1 MKAHEARVEEIL
13 IRQRRTGGYISLP
26 LVLDLA
32 LAQLNYIQVLEAVSP
47 IAGKDIPVLSR
58 SRQAVREAMERI

>member
-32 LAQLNYIQVLEAVSP
+32 LAQLNYIQVLEAVSQ
-47 IAGKDIPVLSR
+47 IAGKNIPVLSR
-58 SRQAVREAMERI
+58 SRQTVREAMERI